1 MNTELT
7 LGKKVAGGLLKQKAL
22 LVVIILLVYMA
33 FGHPEFFSSFNLMDM
48 LKQASVNEI
57 IAFGITIVIICG
69 ACDLS
74 VGGTMCVSGIL
85 AILLM
90 NVLPMWIA
98 ILAAVGAGALIGF
111 INGFF
116 VVKQRTEPFIITLGM
131 GMLLKGVC
139 QQLTDA
145 KPIQPGNQEFMQL
158 ANGKVFGIVP
168 NIVVVMILAFIAVF
182 VLLRY
187 TAFGR
192 NCYAIGGDYS
202 VAQYSGINVIRT
214 KWVAFVL
221 SGVITAVAGVM
232 LSSLMNSGAST
243 YGDNTAMLVNCGV
256 VVGGTSFAGGIGG
269 VWQSALGMFVLVILS
284 NCMNLMGIDPYVQQ
298 AIQGIVIVAIIW
310 LDCYTLKR
318 ARETV

>member
-1 MNTELT
+1 MNTKMT
-7 LGKKVAGGLLKQKAL
+7 LSKKIAGGLFKQKAL
-22 LVVIILLVYMA
+22 VVVILLLVFMA
-33 FGHPEFFSSFNLMDM
+33 FSYPEFFSSFNLTDM

-74 VGGTMCVSGIL
+74 VGGIMCLSGIL

-90 NVLPMWIA
+90 NVMPIWIA
-98 ILAAVGAGALIGF
+98 ILIAIGSGAVIGF

-116 VVKQRTEPFIITLGM
+116 VVKQKTEPFIITLGM

-145 KPIQPGNQEFMQL
+145 KPIQPTNQEFMEL
-158 ANGKVFGIVP
+158 ANAKIFGVIP
-168 NIVVVMILAFIAVF
+168 NIVVMMILVFLAVF

-187 TAFGR
+187 TSFGR

-214 KWVAFVL
+214 KWIAFVL
-221 SGVITAVAGVM
+221 SGTITAVA
-232 LSSLMNSGAST
+232 
-243 YGDNTAMLVNCGV
+243 
-256 VVGGTSFAGGIGG
+256 
-269 VWQSALGMFVLVILS
+269 
-284 NCMNLMGIDPYVQQ
+284 
-298 AIQGIVIVAIIW
+298 
-310 LDCYTLKR
+310 
-318 ARETV
+318 E

>member
-1 MNTELT
+1 MNTEMT
-7 LGKKVAGGLLKQKAL
+7 LSKKVMGGLFKQKAL
-22 LVVIILLVYMA
+22 VVVIALLVYMA
-33 FGHPEFFSSFNLMDM
+33 IGHPEFFSSFNLMDM
-48 LKQASVNEI
+48 LKTASVNEMV
-57 IAFGITIVIICG
+57 AFGITIVIVCG

-74 VGGTMCVSGIL
+74 IGGVLCLSGIV
-85 AILLM
+85 AIQCM
-90 NVLPMWIA
+90 NFMPMWIA
-98 ILAAVGAGALIGF
+98 IIVAIGAGALIGF

-145 KPIQPGNQEFMQL
+145 KPIQPNNAEFMQL
-158 ANGKVFGIVP
+158 ANGKVFGVVP
-168 NIVVVMILAFIAVF
+168 NIVIVMLVLF
-182 VLLRY
+182 VLVFALMRY

-214 KWVAFVL
+214 KWTAFVL
-221 SGVITAVAGVM
+221 SGMMAAIAGVM

-269 VWQSALGMFVLVILS
+269 VWQSALGMFVLVVLS
-284 NCMNLMGIDPYVQQ
+284 NCMNLMGINPYIQQ

-318 ARETV
+318 AREAV

>member
-1 MNTELT
+1 MNRGLT
-7 LGKKVAGGLLKQKAL
+7 LSKKVTDGLLKQKAL
-22 LVVIILLVYMA
+22 IVVILLLIYLA
-33 FGHPEFFSSFNLMDM
+33 FGHPEFFSSFNLMHM
-48 LKQASVNEI
+48 FKQAAVNEI

-85 AILLM
+85 PIRLM
-90 NVLPMWIA
+90 NVLPIWLA
-98 ILAAVGAGALIGF
+98 IIAAVAAGALVGF

-145 KPIQPGNQEFMQL
+145 KPIQPGNQKFML
-158 ANGKVFGIVP
+158 LSNGKLFGVIP
-168 NIVVVMILAFIAVF
+168 NIVVVMIAAFIFVF
-182 VLLRY
+182 ILLRY
-187 TAFGR
+187 TEFGR

-214 KWVAFVL
+214 KWLAFVL
-221 SGVITAVAGVM
+221 SGAITALAGVM
-232 LSSLMNSGAST
+232 LSSLMNAGAST

-284 NCMNLMGIDPYVQQ
+284 NCMNLIGIDPYVQQ
-298 AIQGIVIVAIIW
+298 AIQGMVIVAIIW
-310 LDCYTLKR
+310 LDCFTLKR
-318 ARETV
+318 AREAV